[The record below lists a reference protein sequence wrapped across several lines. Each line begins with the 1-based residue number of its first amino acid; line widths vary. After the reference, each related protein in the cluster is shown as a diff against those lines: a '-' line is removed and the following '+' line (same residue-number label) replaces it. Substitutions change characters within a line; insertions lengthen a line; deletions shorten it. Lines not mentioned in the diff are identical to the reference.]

1 MSAGR
6 VEDRLALAVL
16 LLFGLLPL
24 IVGEGTLSGLSI
36 YFCYALLALSLAFV
50 WGHCGLLSLGHAV
63 FFGVGAYAMSVTTLG
78 MIPGL
83 PGLLST
89 WVGLVLAL
97 AAPAFLAWL
106 IGLFLFSSN
115 NLRGAFFGIVTLA
128 MAFVAERLAINWD
141 YLGGLNGLM
150 NVPPIV
156 LGLNGAGPELW
167 DPFPVYGVV
176 LAALVLGYLV
186 LRKVVRSDFGL
197 ALEALRQN
205 EDRCRAFGYEPA
217 RLKTRAYVIS
227 AAIAG
232 FAGALFVVQFGFA
245 SPSLIGFGLSAEAL
259 IWVAVGGRGS
269 LLAAAL
275 GAVIV
280 RLLEERL
287 SGVLGDAWLLALGL
301 LFIASVM
308 FLPRGLIGEPLH
320 RLQQALGPKT

>member
-6 VEDRLALAVL
+6 VEDRLALAVA
-16 LLFGLLPL
+16 LLFALLPL
-24 IVGEGTLSGLSI
+24 VVGEGTLSGLAI
-36 YFCYALLALSLAFV
+36 YFSYALLALSLAFV

-83 PGLLST
+83 PGLVST
-89 WVGLVLAL
+89 WVGLALAL
-97 AAPAFLAWL
+97 LLPALLALL

-156 LGLNGAGPELW
+156 LGLNGQGPELW
-167 DPFPVYGVV
+167 DPLPVYGVV
-176 LAALVLGYLV
+176 LVMLILGYLV
-186 LRKVVRSDFGL
+186 LRRVVRSDFGL

-205 EDRCRAFGYEPA
+205 EERCRAFGYVPA
-217 RLKTRAYVIS
+217 RLKTRAYAIS
-227 AAIAG
+227 AALAG
-232 FAGALFVVQFGFA
+232 LAGALFVVQFGFA
-245 SPSLIGFGLSAEAL
+245 SPALIGFGLSAEAL
-259 IWVAVGGRGS
+259 SWVAVGGRGS

-320 RLQQALGPKT
+320 RLQRVLR